1 MATFDTTRTTYGSA
15 SIASRFSNA
24 LSSIV
29 ASIVGW
35 NDARITRK
43 ALSSLSDREL
53 EDIGL
58 VRGDIDVVADNAF
71 IR

>member
-1 MATFDTTRTTYGSA
+1 MAALDIIRPQFNAGRLGHA
-15 SIASRFSNA
+15 FAAAFGAIAA
-24 LSSIV
+24 
-29 ASIVGW
+29 W

-58 VRGDIDVVADNAF
+58 LRADIDN
-71 IR
+71 I